1 MVERDRKYNE
11 MNERNDCS
19 SGSKEF
25 MIGAIIGG
33 VIGAAAALFFAPKSG
48 KELRSNLNKQVLVLK
63 DKTGHFRDS
72 ALTKGNSLASAAKE
86 KTVQLRDQA
95 MTKGSELASVAKEKT
110 STLTG
115 TITQHSAN
123 LLKKVKNMNTAKKD
137 QEIRE
142 ETAQETPSKTII
154 IDAPKSHGNWS
165 DADIQQ
171 KLEETK
177 KAFDEMERK
186 LNQ

>member
-1 MVERDRKYNE
+1 MGERDRNYNE
-11 MNERNDCS
+11 TNERSEYS

-48 KELRSNLNKQVLVLK
+48 KEMRNNLNKQVLVLK
-63 DKTGHFRDS
+63 DKTGQIRDS
-72 ALTKGNSLASAAKE
+72 AMTKGNSLASAAKE

-110 STLTG
+110 ITLTG
-115 TITQHSAN
+115 TITQQSTN
-123 LLKKVKNMNTAKKD
+123 LLNKVKNMNTAQKD
-137 QEIRE
+137 EATRE
-142 ETAQETPSKTII
+142 KNVPETPSKTII
-154 IDAPKSHGNWS
+154 IDAPKSYGNWS
-165 DADIQQ
+165 DVDIQQ